1 MRTPNPASQSTTGPQ
16 RWAVPSSQF
25 KTNGITYTVTARVDT
40 GELECDCPARKVCWH
55 IKAVASSVVG
65 KPRVRYMPAAPVPQ
79 RGTHLSVDDRYP
91 QPAAFRRTRGGDVLA
106 EGWGR
111 AVSA

>member
-1 MRTPNPASQSTTGPQ
+1 MKNPNPVSQSSIGPK
-16 RWAVPSSQF
+16 RWTVPSSQF
-25 KTNGITYTVTARVDT
+25 KQNGITYAVKARTDT
-40 GELECDCPARKVCWH
+40 DELECSCPSRRTCWH
-55 IKAVASSVVG
+55 IRAVASGVVG

-79 RGTHLSVDDRYP
+79 LGTHLSLDHLYP
-91 QPAAFRRTRGGDVLA
+91 QPAPFRRTRGGDLLA